1 MTEDNLGDVVVL
13 HDAVSPSEIRRLN
26 GQLRAKAAV
35 LIRESDARAREAARK
50 IYAMRA
56 NNYYDPALGEFLP
69 M

>member
-1 MTEDNLGDVVVL
+1 
-13 HDAVSPSEIRRLN
+13 
-26 GQLRAKAAV
+26 